1 MTTPAPPLV
10 RDPRWVFDF
19 LLAAA
24 VTVFCGVAAS
34 GEDVETWLL
43 SFLLTATL
51 LVRRSHPTLALV
63 LATTIALGQ
72 ALLLPAPSL
81 SIVVVP
87 MIVYA
92 VARYGTPAAGTAA
105 LWVGLAGAAIGPAR
119 WLGLTASGALVGF
132 AVTATACAAIV
143 AGAYLL
149 GRRLRE
155 RLEATEQQTRAASER
170 RRLELSEQE
179 QRARAVAVDERS
191 RIARELHDIVA
202 HSLSVIVVQAEGGRA
217 VVLRKPEVGAQ
228 VLDTIAET
236 GRTSL
241 AEMRRIVDL
250 LRGGESDPSYLPSP
264 GVADIEELVTRSGD
278 RFRLTTFG
286 SAPSVSA
293 AVGLTAYRLVQE
305 SITNVL
311 KHAGPQATGQVT
323 VAYTADAIE
332 IEVSDD
338 GRGAAARGTT
348 GPGST
353 ATGPGRTAT
362 GPAPADPVAAGTAP
376 PAVGHGLRGMGE
388 RVALLHGTLDARPR
402 PGGGFTVRASLPL
415 VPPAPAPATRSAS

>member
-1 MTTPAPPLV
+1 MTTPALPFV

-19 LLAAA
+19 LLAAVVIVLCA
-24 VTVFCGVAAS
+24 VTVGS
-34 GEDVETWLL
+34 EGGEAQVLSYVLTSSLL
-43 SFLLTATL
+43 L
-51 LVRRSHPTLALV
+51 RRSHPMLALGV
-63 LATTIALGQ
+63 ATVASLGLAFSW
-72 ALLLPAPSL
+72 PSPTL

-92 VARYGTPAAGTAA
+92 VARYGKPGGGTAA
-105 LWVGLAGAAIGPAR
+105 LWIGLAGAVIGPAR
-119 WLGLTASGALVGF
+119 WTGISGATAPAF

-155 RLEATEQQTRAASER
+155 RLEATEQQSRAATER
-170 RRLELSEQE
+170 RRLQESEQE
-179 QRARAVAVDERS
+179 QRARAVAIDERS

-217 VVLRKPEVGAQ
+217 VVLKKPEVGAQ

-241 AEMRRIVDL
+241 TEMRRIVDL

-264 GVADIEELVTRSGD
+264 GVGDIAELVTRSGD
-278 RFRLTTFG
+278 RFELTIFG
-286 SAPSVSA
+286 TPPPVPPAL
-293 AVGLTAYRLVQE
+293 GLTAYRVVQE

-311 KHAGPQATGQVT
+311 KHAGPRAAARVT
-323 VAYTADAIE
+323 VACTPQTIE
-332 IEVSDD
+332 IEVTDD
-338 GRGAAARGTT
+338 GRGAAADD
-348 GPGST
+348 
-353 ATGPGRTAT
+353 AT
-362 GPAPADPVAAGTAP
+362 DSPV
-376 PAVGHGLRGMGE
+376 VGHGLRGMGE

-402 PGGGFTVRASLPL
+402 PGGGFTVRVSIPL
-415 VPPAPAPATRSAS
+415 DVSAPAPHGARRSGS

>member
-1 MTTPAPPLV
+1 MTTPAPPPLV
-10 RDPRWVFDF
+10 RDQRWVFDF

-24 VTVFCGVAAS
+24 VAVFCGVVS
-34 GEDVETWLL
+34 GSQDVETRLL

-51 LVRRSHPTLALV
+51 LIRRSHPTVALV
-63 LATTIALGQ
+63 LATTLALGQ
-72 ALLLPAPSL
+72 ALLVPAPSL

-92 VARYGTPAAGTAA
+92 VARYGSPSAGTAA
-105 LWVGLAGAAIGPAR
+105 LWIGLAGAAIGPAR
-119 WLGLTASGALVGF
+119 WVGISLSTALAAF

-155 RLEATEQQTRAASER
+155 RVEATEQQSRAATER

-179 QRARAVAVDERS
+179 QRARAVAIDERS

-217 VVLRKPEVGAQ
+217 VVLKKPEVGAQ

-241 AEMRRIVDL
+241 TEMRRIVDL
-250 LRGGESDPSYLPSP
+250 LRGGETDPSYLPSP
-264 GVADIEELVTRSGD
+264 GVADIDELVTRSGE

-286 SAPSVSA
+286 SAPPVSA
-293 AVGLTAYRLVQE
+293 AVGLTVYRVVQE

-311 KHAGPQATGQVT
+311 KHAGPQATAQVT
-323 VAYTADAIE
+323 VAYTATTIE
-332 IEVSDD
+332 IEVTDD
-338 GRGAAARGTT
+338 GRGAAVSGT
-348 GPGST
+348 
-353 ATGPGRTAT
+353 
-362 GPAPADPVAAGTAP
+362 VAATPEAP
-376 PAVGHGLRGMGE
+376 TVGHGLRGMGE
-388 RVALLHGTLDARPR
+388 RVALLHGTLAARPR
-402 PGGGFTVRASLPL
+402 PGGGFTVRASIPL
-415 VPPAPAPATRSAS
+415 VPSGPVPATSTRSAS

>member
-1 MTTPAPPLV
+1 MTTPGLPFV

-19 LLAAA
+19 LLAAL
-24 VTVFCGVAAS
+24 VTITCVVAAGS
-34 GEDVETWLL
+34 EGAAAQVL
-43 SFLLTATL
+43 SYALTSSL
-51 LVRRSHPTLALV
+51 LVRRSHPMLGLGV
-63 LATTIALGQ
+63 ATAAALGQ
-72 ALLLPAPSL
+72 AFFLTGPTL

-92 VARYGTPAAGTAA
+92 VARYGKPAGGAAA
-105 LWVGLAGAAIGPAR
+105 LWIGLAGSVIGPAR
-119 WLGLTASGALVGF
+119 WTGLSGTNPLGF

-155 RLEATEQQTRAASER
+155 RLEASEQQTRAASER
-170 RRLELSEQE
+170 RRLEESEQE
-179 QRARAVAVDERS
+179 QRALAVAIDERS

-241 AEMRRIVDL
+241 TEMRRIVDL

-264 GVADIEELVTRSGD
+264 GVGDIAELVARSGD
-278 RFRLTTFG
+278 RFELTTFG
-286 SAPSVSA
+286 VAPSVSPA
-293 AVGLTAYRLVQE
+293 LGLTAYRVVQE

-311 KHAGPQATGQVT
+311 KHAGPLAAARVT
-323 VAYTADAIE
+323 VTRTHDAIE
-332 IEVSDD
+332 IEVTDD
-338 GRGAAARGTT
+338 GRGAAVSA
-348 GPGST
+348 GSS
-353 ATGPGRTAT
+353 
-362 GPAPADPVAAGTAP
+362 V
-376 PAVGHGLRGMGE
+376 VGHGLRGMAE
-388 RVALLHGTLDARPR
+388 RVALLHGTFDAGPR
-402 PGGGFTVRASLPL
+402 PGGGFTVRASIPL
-415 VPPAPAPATRSAS
+415 TASATAADPAHRSG

>member
-1 MTTPAPPLV
+1 MTTAPLPLV
-10 RDPRWVFDF
+10 RDPRWVVDF
-19 LLAAA
+19 GLAAVVA
-24 VTVFCGVAAS
+24 VFCGVATS
-34 GEDVETWLL
+34 SQDVETRLL

-51 LVRRSHPTLALV
+51 LIRRSHPTLALA
-63 LATTIALGQ
+63 LATAVALGQ
-72 ALLLPAPSL
+72 ALLVPSPSL

-92 VARYGTPAAGTAA
+92 VARYGSPSAGTAA
-105 LWVGLAGAAIGPAR
+105 LWIGLVGAALGPAR
-119 WLGLTASGALVGF
+119 WIGLGATGGAVAGF

-149 GRRLRE
+149 GRQLRE
-155 RLEATEQQTRAASER
+155 RLEATEQQSRAAAER
-170 RRLELSEQE
+170 RRLELSERE

-241 AEMRRIVDL
+241 TEMRRIVDL

-264 GVADIEELVTRSGD
+264 GVGDVDELVARSGD
-278 RFRLTTFG
+278 RFRLSTFG
-286 SAPSVSA
+286 AAPPVSA
-293 AVGLTAYRLVQE
+293 AVGLTVYRVVQE

-311 KHAGPQATGQVT
+311 KHAGPQATAQIT
-323 VAYTADAIE
+323 VAYTATTVE
-332 IEVSDD
+332 IEVTDD
-338 GRGAAARGTT
+338 GRGAGAADGPPTT
-348 GPGST
+348 
-353 ATGPGRTAT
+353 
-362 GPAPADPVAAGTAP
+362 
-376 PAVGHGLRGMGE
+376 GHGLRGMGE
-388 RVALLHGTLDARPR
+388 RVALLHGTLAARPR
-402 PGGGFTVRASLPL
+402 PGGGFTVRVSIPLLP
-415 VPPAPAPATRSAS
+415 AWRTATTTTRSTS